1 MLVVVLVKVNGSSYR
16 RGQVGRIPGLV
27 IGIHCG
33 PETRWGQQ
41 RCNDLYSMCV
51 LRAKSNQRSLSRLP
65 FEYVKVAQTLCR
77 GAHDLKV
84 QNTSNRRKTLHLIS
98 FILFLDQRV
107 CEWGGL
113 GSLNMHYC
121 VWKNT
126 PCSIFDS
133 FLNNLGYLL
142 HALHPSTHTHSLD
155 RTDSALACSVL
166 STPLSRTLILEPS
179 RFYPLVNSRAKAC
192 LSVRVVGLAY
202 ISWFLGRAHVVGA
215 CRDPGYPGGESEKKN
230 SFPLLRRAEIR
241 QKICQLLWHCVV
253 HHVEAAVL
261 VPMHHGPV
269 PLPGSSSWRGK
280 DLWHS
285 SHRVVYQFG
294 RYSTQKFPT
303 SNGAWTGGRVVFLNC
318 APVQR
323 G

>member
-1 MLVVVLVKVNGSSYR
+1 
-16 RGQVGRIPGLV
+16 
-27 IGIHCG
+27 
-33 PETRWGQQ
+33 
-41 RCNDLYSMCV
+41 MCV

-77 GAHDLKV
+77 GAHDLKA

-98 FILFLDQRV
+98 FLFFLDQRV

-121 VWKNT
+121 VWQNT

-202 ISWFLGRAHVVGA
+202 ISWFLGRAHVVEA
-215 CRDPGYPGGESEKKN
+215 CGDPGYPGGESEKKIH
-230 SFPLLRRAEIR
+230 FPCCGERKTVRNLPTVMALRCAS
-241 QKICQLLWHCVV
+241 C
-253 HHVEAAVL
+253 
-261 VPMHHGPV
+261 
-269 PLPGSSSWRGK
+269 GSSRVGPHASWAGAATGFVELAGQGSVAFITQSGLPVRKVFYPEVPDFERGV
-280 DLWHS
+280 DGRTSGVFELCTRSTWVVIS
-285 SHRVVYQFG
+285 VDHRSGAQVVM
-294 RYSTQKFPT
+294 
-303 SNGAWTGGRVVFLNC
+303 
-318 APVQR
+318 
-323 G
+323 

>member
-1 MLVVVLVKVNGSSYR
+1 
-16 RGQVGRIPGLV
+16 
-27 IGIHCG
+27 
-33 PETRWGQQ
+33 
-41 RCNDLYSMCV
+41 
-51 LRAKSNQRSLSRLP
+51 
-65 FEYVKVAQTLCR
+65 
-77 GAHDLKV
+77 
-84 QNTSNRRKTLHLIS
+84 
-98 FILFLDQRV
+98 
-107 CEWGGL
+107 
-113 GSLNMHYC
+113 MHYC
-121 VWKNT
+121 VWQNT

-215 CRDPGYPGGESEKKN
+215 CGDPGYPGGESEKKKFISPAAASGN
-230 SFPLLRRAEIR
+230 PSE
-241 QKICQLLWHCVV
+241 ICQLLWHCVV

-303 SNGAWTGGRVVFLNC
+303 SNGAWTGGRMVFLNC